1 MRVSENFKFSRS
13 IHGFNVSSFAC
24 LFLFFLA
31 RDYRDYL
38 KIVLLSKTCF
48 LLLLS
53 GSYGYDRNCWF
64 QAKMIINIRN
74 ELLSSCLGSLQQKL
88 NW

>member
-1 MRVSENFKFSRS
+1 MSSGNNGKVLRFKDPW
-13 IHGFNVSSFAC
+13 C
-24 LFLFFLA
+24 PTL
-31 RDYRDYL
+31 
-38 KIVLLSKTCF
+38 VLLSKTRF
-48 LLLLS
+48 LLSLS

-74 ELLSSCLGSLQQKL
+74 ELLSSCLGSLRQKL